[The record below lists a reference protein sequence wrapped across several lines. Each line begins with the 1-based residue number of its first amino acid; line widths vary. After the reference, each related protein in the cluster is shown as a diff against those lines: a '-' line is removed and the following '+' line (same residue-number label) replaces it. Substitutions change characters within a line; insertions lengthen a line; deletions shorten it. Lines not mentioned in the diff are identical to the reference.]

1 MRSSAQVRLTTF
13 PLTICT
19 DVDFSPT
26 VAKKHVV
33 DLPCPVVVLDL
44 VDPCVYVCIREVAIW
59 FKQEVLNLSTS
70 C

>member
-1 MRSSAQVRLTTF
+1 MRSSVQVRLTTF

-33 DLPCPVVVLDL
+33 RLAMSSVVLDL
-44 VDPCVYVCIREVAIW
+44 ADPCVYVCIREVAIW